1 MRLFCATAGILVLS
15 AALFAAVAQA
25 EQARTTR
32 FAVMRNGVQIGTNTI
47 QLQRQGPETM
57 VRIVTDVAV
66 RIAFVTVYRFDQTET
81 ERWVD
86 GRLLAMNSATDD
98 NGTVHRVTAN
108 RGKDRITV
116 EADGRTTRVAGTTI
130 PASLWNPAL
139 LGQRVALNPQ
149 DGSIMPIAVVD
160 HGEEKLAVAGGTH
173 WAHHYSIIS
182 TFPQDVWYDDEHQLV
197 KVEIKGR
204 DGSTIRYVARDGSA
218 PSSVGRADRAL
229 PHEGTDSRDRP
240 TRLGQVRHE
249 GMPDMR
255 HARPDFER
263 DRAAGIAQ
271 PLGHP
276 HRIVA
281 QDLVAAD
288 MQQGRRQ
295 APQIAVERRGVR
307 VARIGAAEIARRQR
321 PQIVGVQHRIG
332 GRIQPA

>member
-1 MRLFCATAGILVLS
+1 MRLFYATAGILVLS

-25 EQARTTR
+25 DQGRTTR
-32 FAVMRNGVQIGTNTI
+32 FAVMRNGEQIGTNTI
-47 QLQRQGPETM
+47 QLQRRGPETT

-66 RIAFVTVYRFDQTET
+66 KIAFVTVYRFDQTET

-86 GRLLAMNSATDD
+86 GRLLALHSATDD
-98 NGTVHRVTAN
+98 NGTVHQVTAS
-108 RGKDRITV
+108 RGDDRITV
-116 EADGRTTRVAGTTI
+116 EADGRTTKVAGTTI

-139 LGQRVALNPQ
+139 LDQRVALNPQ

-160 HGEEKLAVAGGTH
+160 HGKEKLPVARGSL

-182 TFPQDVWYDDEHQLV
+182 SFPQDVWYDDQRQLV
-197 KVEIKGR
+197 KVEIKGS
-204 DGSTIRYVARDGSA
+204 DGSTIRYVARDGGS
-218 PSSVGRADRAL
+218 PSSLGRAERLL
-229 PHEGTDSRDRP
+229 PHEGADSRDRP
-240 TRLGQVRHE
+240 TRLGQERHE
-249 GMPDMR
+249 GVPDMR

-263 DRAAGIAQ
+263 DTAAGIAQ

-307 VARIGAAEIARRQR
+307 VARIGVAEIARRQR
-321 PQIVGVQHRIG
+321 RQVVDIQHRIG
-332 GRIQPA
+332 GRVQPA